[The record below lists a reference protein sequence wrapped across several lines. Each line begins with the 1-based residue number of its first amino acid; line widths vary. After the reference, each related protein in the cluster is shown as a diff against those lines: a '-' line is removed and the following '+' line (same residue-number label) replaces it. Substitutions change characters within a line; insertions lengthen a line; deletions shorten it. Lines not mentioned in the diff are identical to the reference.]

1 MVNGAP
7 PATTAL
13 PRRRNLVRNALREI
27 EKIVPSAQW
36 ETVVIQPDQT
46 VRVSRIGS
54 ANSSA
59 AAQPA
64 GTATS
69 TTASQSA
76 RRSVALTARQ
86 IKKNRRAADH
96 QAALASSARLA
107 SGAAPAAD
115 APSADAS
122 AGGPSQSAIAAA
134 SAAPSPAEHHHH
146 PNSVAAVF
154 TASCD
159 ITASASAAAACA
171 SAPAARN
178 SRPGVPSAKAAKYG
192 GTGLEGDVV
201 GLEPRSARAE
211 VTPPGFGYLIPKTRL
226 CAETIP
232 HDPPRPTQA
241 PPEPTPGP

>member
-36 ETVVIQPDQT
+36 GTVVIQPDQT
-46 VRVSRIGS
+46 VRVSRIGC

-59 AAQPA
+59 DAQPA

-171 SAPAARN
+171 SCVSLAFFPGCEDPPPSTGAPMN
-178 SRPGVPSAKAAKYG
+178 GRPGFSWCWRALAKLHSVG
-192 GTGLEGDVV
+192 GLMFNIHSFIIIIIT
-201 GLEPRSARAE
+201 
-211 VTPPGFGYLIPKTRL
+211 
-226 CAETIP
+226 
-232 HDPPRPTQA
+232 
-241 PPEPTPGP
+241 

>member
-36 ETVVIQPDQT
+36 GTVVIQPDQT
-46 VRVSRIGS
+46 VRVSRIGC

-64 GTATS
+64 STATS

-96 QAALASSARLA
+96 QAALASSARLS

-178 SRPGVPSAKAAKYG
+178 SWPEVHFDHNRNGMVLFCTSGKFRSNVIHFAKFCETDG
-192 GTGLEGDVV
+192 GGADGELAEARRV
-201 GLEPRSARAE
+201 GWACR
-211 VTPPGFGYLIPKTRL
+211 RL
-226 CAETIP
+226 
-232 HDPPRPTQA
+232 
-241 PPEPTPGP
+241 

>member
-36 ETVVIQPDQT
+36 GTVVIQPDQT
-46 VRVSRIGS
+46 VRVSRIGC

-64 GTATS
+64 STATS

-96 QAALASSARLA
+96 QAALASSARLS

-178 SRPGVPSAKAAKYG
+178 SRPGDGLEIPSAKAAKYG
-192 GTGLEGDVV
+192 GTGLDGDVV
-201 GLEPRSARAE
+201 MAGVNHNSQYPA
-211 VTPPGFGYLIPKTRL
+211 
-226 CAETIP
+226 
-232 HDPPRPTQA
+232 A
-241 PPEPTPGP
+241 PPPPASIQT